1 MFYIILAAIILVA
14 DILTKIA
21 AERFLMPIETLSV
34 INNFFHLTY
43 VENKGIAFGM
53 FSGGRVIFIII
64 SVIVLALLFALLIKT
79 KKECRTVWIKCG
91 TALVIS
97 GAVGNLIDR
106 LFRGYVVDFLDF
118 CIIDF
123 PVFNIADIAV
133 CVGAGMLLIHF
144 LFAEEKAVA
153 CEKKLC
159 ETEDANRE

>member
-1 MFYIILAAIILVA
+1 MFYIILAAVIIIA
-14 DILTKIA
+14 DIITKIA
-21 AERFLMPIETLSV
+21 AERFLMPIETISV
-34 INNFFHLTY
+34 IDNFFHLTY

-64 SVIVLALLFALLIKT
+64 SVIVLAMLLTLFIKT
-79 KKECRTVWIKCG
+79 KKEFRTVWMKCG

-123 PVFNIADIAV
+123 PVFNVADIAV

-144 LFAEEKAVA
+144 LFAEEKAAV
-153 CEKKLC
+153 CEEKLC
-159 ETEDANRE
+159 ETEDVDSE